1 MAETES
7 KPGVN
12 AAPSAAK
19 PDTPRDVANKSDREH
34 LLRAIR
40 MSLDTEGPTVRSNT
54 QHFNRSR
61 YKTVAELPD
70 YDGLKDEAR
79 RIKETSIANLPE
91 LIQTLK
97 SSVRAHGGHVFVA
110 TTAED
115 ACRYILDVCRWR
127 AAKMVV
133 KGKSITSEEIH
144 LNHALEADGIEVVE
158 SDLAEFI
165 LQLADEQPSHILA
178 PAMHYSR
185 ERITA
190 LFKRKF
196 QTDLPLDTGEEL
208 TFFARQRLRE
218 KFLNADVGITGAN
231 LIAADTG
238 TLMLVESEGNIRLAS
253 FVPSVHIAIAGVEKI
268 IPTRREMAPFLDL
281 LSASAAGQKMS
292 VYTSFLSPPLSDPP
306 FALPSRPIKPREFH
320 LVLIDNG
327 RMRMREDPVL
337 QEALNCIRCGACL
350 NSCANFQTVGG
361 HAFGGETYSG
371 GIGGSWE
378 AGTGKLE
385 NARFSELCTG
395 CTRCINQCPVR
406 IDIPWLNAN
415 LGERLN
421 RTGERTALRKA
432 LGAVTGAAS
441 EDRTAS
447 ISNLFFGNYHY
458 FAKWGTRFSTISN
471 AVSGGGKAPG
481 AAAADGDEDEKD
493 RVGMARGLMERW
505 IGLDH
510 RRTLPTF
517 PKQTLVQAA
526 RHLEVPSSKGRD
538 TKVVLFADVFTN
550 YGLTKRG
557 IATIE
562 VLRALG
568 ADVVVSESVP
578 EGRAALSQGMIATAK
593 QHARRTM
600 QELDAHVSDGRD
612 IVVVE
617 PSSLS
622 MFRRDFSHLVDSKE
636 RFERFRSRAFE
647 PVEYVARM
655 LRKTGRTPQQ
665 VFDISKSKVGHR
677 LFFHAHCQQK
687 TIGCAD
693 PTVALLRHIGFD
705 VATSNVEC
713 CGMAGSFGYKKD
725 FYDLS
730 MAVGADL
737 FGQVVQQDRNG
748 GARQLI
754 ASGTSCTE
762 QLHAGFE
769 RSVLHP
775 MELLTTL
782 MGAQEPSA
790 KTDKED
796 AEVEADVESLK
807 RSRREASNS

>member
-1 MAETES
+1 MAETEQR
-7 KPGVN
+7 PAAVGV
-12 AAPSAAK
+12 K
-19 PDTPRDVANKSDREH
+19 VDKPRDVANKSDRDH

-40 MSLDTEGPTVRSNT
+40 MALEIESATVRSNT
-54 QHFNRSR
+54 QLFNRGR
-61 YKTVAELPD
+61 YRAVAELPD
-70 YDGLKDEAR
+70 YDALKDQAR
-79 RIKETSIANLPE
+79 QIKEKSIAALPE
-91 LIQTLK
+91 LVQALK
-97 SSVRAHGGHVFVA
+97 SSIRAHGGHVFVA
-110 TTAED
+110 ATAED

-133 KGKSITSEEIH
+133 KGKSITSEEIR
-144 LNHALEADGIEVVE
+144 LNHVLEADGIEVVE

-178 PAMHYSR
+178 PALHYSR

-196 QTDLPLDTGEEL
+196 QTDLRLDTGEEL
-208 TFFARQRLRE
+208 TRFARERLRE
-218 KFLNADVGITGAN
+218 KFLYADVGVTGAN

-253 FVPSVHIAIAGVEKI
+253 FLPPVHIAIAGIEKI
-268 IPTRREMAPFLDL
+268 IPTRQEMAPFLDL
-281 LSASAAGQKMS
+281 LSASAVGQKMS
-292 VYTSFLSPPLSDPP
+292 VYTSFLSPPLNDPP
-306 FALPSRPIKPREFH
+306 FALPGKPMKPRDFH

-327 RMRMREDPVL
+327 RMKMRDDAVFK
-337 QEALNCIRCGACL
+337 EALYCIRCGACL

-395 CTRCINQCPVR
+395 CTRCVHQCPVR
-406 IDIPWLNAN
+406 IDIPWLNQN
-415 LGERLN
+415 LGERLIHKQ
-421 RTGERTALRKA
+421 ERTPLQNA
-432 LGAVTGAAS
+432 LGSVTGAAH
-441 EDRTAS
+441 EDRRAP
-447 ISNLFFGNYHY
+447 ISKLFFANYHY
-458 FAKWGTRFSTISN
+458 FAKWGTRFSWISN
-471 AVSGGGKAPG
+471 AIGGGGKVASPSNPNEEEEKAG
-481 AAAADGDEDEKD
+481 A
-493 RVGMARGLMERW
+493 MRGLMERW
-505 IGLDH
+505 LGVDH
-510 RRTLPTF
+510 RRALPAF

-526 RHLEVPSSKGRD
+526 RRLEAPSSKGQD
-538 TKVVLFADVFTN
+538 TKVVLFADTFTN
-550 YGLTKRG
+550 FGMAQRGL
-557 IATIE
+557 ATIK

-568 ADVVVSESVP
+568 ADVVVSEAVP
-578 EGRAALSQGMIATAK
+578 EGRSALSQGMIATAK
-593 QHARRTM
+593 QHARRAL
-600 QELDAHVSDGRD
+600 QELDSHVSDGRD

-622 MFRRDFSHLVDSKE
+622 MFRRDLSHLLDSQE

-647 PVEYVARM
+647 PVEYVLRM
-655 LRKTGRTPQQ
+655 LRKSGRNPLD
-665 VFDISKSKVGHR
+665 VFDVSKSKVGFR

-687 TIGCAD
+687 TIGCAE
-693 PTVALLRHIGFD
+693 PTMALLRELGFD
-705 VATSNVEC
+705 VVTSNVEC

-748 GARQLI
+748 GARQLL

-762 QLHAGFE
+762 QLRAGFE

-775 MELLTTL
+775 IELLATL
-782 MGAQEPSA
+782 LGVQESSA
-790 KTDKED
+790 KAD
-796 AEVEADVESLK
+796 ADDEEVEADVESLK
-807 RSRREASNS
+807 RVRREESTT